1 LSLPQQPQLTA
12 PVLPVFPNGG
22 PWQALPA
29 PQLTILPV
37 APVKDANATNNDSIK
52 LPGGAT
58 LVAVTDR

>member
-37 APVKDANATNNDSIK
+37 APVKDANNDSIK